1 MKRLYVLA
9 VAAVGMLLSG
19 CGSFVTGGFSIGGPT
34 INVGVRNFS
43 RVPDTTQGTET
54 IKYDLVFSLLPG
66 SPAGSIAFVDASG
79 SKTDEFTFNFN
90 TACPPS
96 EVNPCEQP
104 PISFSKTYPINAVNS
119 FVAVAYETYGFANK
133 QGKRVEL
140 NSPLS
145 LY

>member
-1 MKRLYVLA
+1 MKRLYVL
-9 VAAVGMLLSG
+9 VLVAVGMLLSG
-19 CGSFVTGGFSIGGPT
+19 CGSFVTGGASIGGPT
-34 INVGVRNFS
+34 INVEVRS
-43 RVPDTTQGTET
+43 LSKVPDTTKGTVT

-66 SPAGSIAFVDASG
+66 SPAGSIAFVNASG
-79 SKTDEFTFNFN
+79 SKTGEFIFN

-96 EVNPCEQP
+96 ETNPCEQP
-104 PISFSKTYPINAVNS
+104 AISFDNTYPINAVDP

-140 NSPLS
+140 SSPLP

>member
-19 CGSFVTGGFSIGGPT
+19 CGSFVTGGASIGGPT

-43 RVPDTTQGTET
+43 SVPDTTKGTVT
-54 IKYDLVFSLLPG
+54 IKYDLILSLLPG
-66 SPAGSIAFVDASG
+66 SPAGPVAFVDASG
-79 SKTDEFTFNFN
+79 SKTGEFIFN

-96 EVNPCEQP
+96 EANPCEQP
-104 PISFSKTYPINAVNS
+104 AISFTSTYPINAVNP

-140 NSPLS
+140 NSPFP

>member
-34 INVGVRNFS
+34 INVEVRNFS
-43 RVPDTTQGTET
+43 RVRDTTQGTET

-90 TACPPS
+90 TACPPQKS
-96 EVNPCEQP
+96 TPASSP
-104 PISFSKTYPINAVNS
+104 PFRSAKLI
-119 FVAVAYETYGFANK
+119 
-133 QGKRVEL
+133 R
-140 NSPLS
+140 
-145 LY
+145 